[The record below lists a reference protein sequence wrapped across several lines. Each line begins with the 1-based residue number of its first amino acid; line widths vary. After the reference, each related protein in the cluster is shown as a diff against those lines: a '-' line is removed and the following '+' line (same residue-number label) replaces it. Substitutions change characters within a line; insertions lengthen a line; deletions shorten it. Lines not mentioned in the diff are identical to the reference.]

1 MKSSDFYYK
10 NRPSYTLQRAA
21 RPFAMSISQMFAVA
35 VRYIT
40 ALPGRLVAP
49 KMGIF

>member
-10 NRPSYTLQRAA
+10 NRPLPTLQRVKK
-21 RPFAMSISQMFAVA
+21 PSAMSISQMFAVA

-40 ALPGRLVAP
+40 AVTGRLVAP